1 MQKIVIGNW
10 KMYGEPA
17 MAANLSQAV
26 VKEAQRSANNVKVIL
41 CPPAPLLYT
50 VAGHLS
56 KSTVKLGGQDCHI
69 QPEGAYTGD
78 ISANMLKQAGC
89 NFVLLGHSERRKYH
103 LESSR
108 DVSLKAARAIKAGL
122 IPVICIGE
130 TGEEHAA
137 GKTKDVLAEQIRE
150 SIPEEAVSSDFMLA
164 YEPVWAIGSGKT
176 PTIDDIS
183 EIHTYIRAFTSKRT
197 GMDIDRIYVL
207 YGGSVKSDNARD
219 IMAIPSVSGVL
230 VGGAS
235 LKEEEFCRIIA
246 AAS

>member
-10 KMYGEPA
+10 KMFGDPA

-26 VKEAQRSANNVKVIL
+26 VEEAERLKSNVRVIL

-50 VAGHLS
+50 VAGHIS
-56 KSTVKLGGQDCHI
+56 KTSVALGGQDCHI

-78 ISANMLKQAGC
+78 VSANMLKQAGC
-89 NFVLLGHSERRKYH
+89 NFVLVGHSERRKYH

-122 IPVICIGE
+122 VPVICIGE
-130 TGEEHAA
+130 TEQERAA
-137 GKTKDVLAEQIRE
+137 GKTKDILAEQIRE

-183 EIHTYIRAFTSKRT
+183 EIHTYIRSFTSKRT
-197 GMDIDRIYVL
+197 GVAIERIFVL
-207 YGGSVKSDNARD
+207 YGGSVKSDNARE
-219 IMAIPSVSGVL
+219 IMAIESVAGVL

-246 AAS
+246 AAG